1 MLPAIQSLPTAATSS
16 PIRTGS
22 NVEHDQDITDKSNYT
37 VQIPVAAL
45 MAEPRSTAE
54 CVSEALYGEQLEL
67 LEHQDDWVFVRL
79 RRDGY
84 KGFIQAEQI
93 SPSHKVTI
101 QTRYWVIQRST
112 LLFGDPD
119 MKSVVLHRIPF
130 GSELQ
135 LTASGVDSFSQT
147 ACGYYVW
154 TDHCVPID
162 QHYPGNVLTLA
173 SRHFLGTP
181 YRWGGRSP
189 EGVDC
194 SGLIQA
200 LARSQGIVIPRD
212 SDDQETYIES
222 RAPLN
227 ALATLDLV
235 YWPGHTGILISPT
248 QLLHATAFTL
258 DCRIEP
264 LDEVVKRAGAIS
276 SVRRLFDTSQV
287 D

>member
-1 MLPAIQSLPTAATSS
+1 MLPANHTLPAAATSS
-16 PIRTGS
+16 PSPAGS
-22 NVEHDQDITDKSNYT
+22 NVEHDEDVANKSNYF
-37 VQIPVAAL
+37 VQVPVAEL
-45 MAEPRSTAE
+45 MAEPRSKAE
-54 CVSEALYGEQLEL
+54 CVSQALYGEQLEML
-67 LEHQDDWVFVRL
+67 DRQDDWAFVRL
-79 RRDGY
+79 MRDSY
-84 KGFIQAEQI
+84 KGFIQVVQM
-93 SPSHKVTI
+93 SPSYKLT
-101 QTRYWVIQRST
+101 TEASYWVIQRST
-112 LLFGDPD
+112 LLFSEPNI
-119 MKSVVLHRIPF
+119 KSAVLHRIPF

-154 TDHCVPID
+154 TDHCLPVD

-181 YRWGGRSP
+181 YQWGGRSP

-200 LARSQGIVIPRD
+200 LARSQGIAIPRD
-212 SDDQETYIES
+212 SGDQETYIES
-222 RAPLN
+222 QVPLN

-235 YWPGHTGILISPT
+235 YWPRHTGILISPT

-258 DCRIEP
+258 DCRVEP
-264 LDEVVKRAGAIS
+264 LDEVVKRAGNIS

-287 D
+287 E